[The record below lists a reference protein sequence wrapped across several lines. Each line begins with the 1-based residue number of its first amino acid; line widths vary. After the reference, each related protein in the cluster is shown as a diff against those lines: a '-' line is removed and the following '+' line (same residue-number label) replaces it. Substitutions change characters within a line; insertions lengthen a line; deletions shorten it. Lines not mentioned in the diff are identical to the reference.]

1 VIDETAGPGR
11 AGSVTGAQSV
21 EPSKPRAGAGKPQ
34 RTNGTAAKHLQPAA
48 AARPIRRPG
57 GNASP
62 GARAFGVVGISL
74 GTHMAIMGLL
84 GFMPTPNQF
93 FASHKVEMEV
103 ISPEPPP
110 PPPPPKVEEVKPP
123 DPEPPRPK
131 AAPKPAPKPA
141 EPEPPKAE
149 AKPAPEAPVDLT
161 GVTLTGGDSAWSS
174 VVGSGGSL
182 TGPAPRV
189 ASNTGR
195 DRTGSTA
202 GIVGGKGDKPVIVA
216 EASLSR
222 APVPPD
228 GMNGL
233 LEQNFPP
240 RARAQGVSGSA
251 LLRVTIL
258 SDGRVGDM
266 RVMRETGDYGFGA
279 ACQKML
285 RLRRWQPPL
294 DRRGQPVATE
304 VRYSCEF
311 EVAY

>member
-1 VIDETAGPGR
+1 
-11 AGSVTGAQSV
+11 
-21 EPSKPRAGAGKPQ
+21 
-34 RTNGTAAKHLQPAA
+34 
-48 AARPIRRPG
+48 
-57 GNASP
+57 
-62 GARAFGVVGISL
+62 
-74 GTHMAIMGLL
+74 MAIMGVL
-84 GFMPTPNQF
+84 GFMPTPNQY

-103 ISPEPPP
+103 LAPEPPPP
-110 PPPPPKVEEVKPP
+110 PPPPPKVEEPKPP
-123 DPEPPRPK
+123 EPEPQRPK
-131 AAPKPAPKPA
+131 AAPKPAPKLA
-141 EPEPPKAE
+141 EPEPPKQAPQ
-149 AKPAPEAPVDLT
+149 PASEAPVDLT
-161 GVTLTGGDSAWSS
+161 GVTLTGGDSTWSS
-174 VVGSGGSL
+174 AVGSGGAL

-189 ASNTGR
+189 GSLTGR
-195 DRTGSTA
+195 DRNGSTA
-202 GIVGGKGDKPVIVA
+202 GVVGAKGNKPVLVA

-222 APVPPD
+222 PPVPPD

-258 SDGRVGDM
+258 ADGRVGDM
-266 RVMRETGDYGFGA
+266 RVMRETGDYGFGS

>member
-1 VIDETAGPGR
+1 VI
-11 AGSVTGAQSV
+11 
-21 EPSKPRAGAGKPQ
+21 
-34 RTNGTAAKHLQPAA
+34 
-48 AARPIRRPG
+48 
-57 GNASP
+57 
-62 GARAFGVVGISL
+62 GVSL
-74 GTHMAIMGLL
+74 GTHMAIMGIL

-103 ISPEPPP
+103 IAPEPPP
-110 PPPPPKVEEVKPP
+110 PPPPPPAAEPPKPP
-123 DPEPPRPK
+123 TPEPAKPRAQPK
-131 AAPKPAPKPA
+131 AAPKPA
-141 EPEPPKAE
+141 EPEPPKE
-149 AKPAPEAPVDLT
+149 QAKPAPEAPVDLT
-161 GVTLTGGDSAWSS
+161 GVTLTGGDSTWSS
-174 VVGSGGSL
+174 VVGTGGEIK
-182 TGPAPRV
+182 GPAPRV
-189 ASNTGR
+189 AANTGR
-195 DRTGSTA
+195 DRNGSND
-202 GIVGGKGDKPVIVA
+202 GLLGGKGDKPVLVA
-216 EASLSR
+216 ESSLSR
-222 APVPPD
+222 APVPPE
-228 GMNGL
+228 GMNAL

-258 SDGRVGDM
+258 ADGRVGDM